1 MKTYK
6 VFQHPD
12 GRIEAVKQGWSWPAF
27 FFGIIWAI
35 VKKLWGLTGI
45 LFAIA
50 VVLTIVSIAVDP
62 VSINGGYYTQSQMQ
76 TSAFINLFFNLITL
90 VISIV
95 LGKMGNQI
103 RENNLTKRGYQ
114 LLNTIE
120 AENPDQAIA
129 NVKTSS
135 NNDISINI

>member
-1 MKTYK
+1 MKIYK

-12 GRIEAVKQGWSWPAF
+12 GRIEAIKQGWSWPAF

-35 VKKLWGLTGI
+35 VKKLWGLAGI
-45 LFAIA
+45 LFLVA
-50 VVLTIVSIAVDP
+50 VILSIISFALEP
-62 VSINGGYYTQSQMQ
+62 ANPSYYSPMQTQSVGLE
-76 TSAFINLFFNLITL
+76 IVFNIISLI
-90 VISIV
+90 IAII
-95 LGKMGNQI
+95 LGQIGNKL

-135 NNDISINI
+135 NNDITINI